1 VDEQRET
8 EPDVARPDG
17 AAAGFIPSGDGA
29 SADGDAVANDATGG
43 DPPVD
48 EAEAASDATEHE
60 DDAPRARSSRRI
72 WVLALATG
80 VVVVVLG
87 LAVSVGAVVTGQSR
101 SGDRPNVLVIM
112 TDDQT
117 LEEMRAMPR
126 TKQLIGD
133 QGTTFDEYYVSFP
146 VCCPSRATYYSGQYA
161 HNNGV
166 KDNVPPLGGAGK
178 FVPHENDSLAVWMQK
193 AGYQTASIGK
203 YLNGWGEDGNI
214 APPPGWSHWFGLIDP
229 STYNYFNYS
238 VSLNGQRYDYGTKPE
253 DYQTDVLGQEVVNT
267 ITRFGQQDAPWYV
280 SFTPLAPHVGGRE
293 GTKEIWSTA
302 VPAPRHEGIFRN
314 EPLPV
319 SPSYD
324 EADVSKKPAFVRNL
338 KPLDDNAKAAI
349 LGNYQ
354 KELETLQAVDE
365 WVEKIVTTLQQ
376 TGQLDN
382 TVIVFTSD
390 NGLFH
395 GQHRNLLGK
404 VQLYEESSHVPL
416 LIRGGSFPV
425 GAHAP
430 QVSANVDL
438 APTILKLAGA
448 SASVPLDGRDLAAV
462 ATNPADGADRSVL
475 LENWNG
481 LTGQTS
487 SAIRGGRWF
496 YGEHPGNE
504 KELYDLQTD
513 PYQLHNLAGDPAF
526 ASVVQALAPRLAAL
540 RTCAGASCEGSDA
553 ALGH

>member
-1 VDEQRET
+1 MDDQPET
-8 EPDVARPDG
+8 DPGAARPDG
-17 AAAGFIPSGDGA
+17 SKGSPPDAPDAGDAAPSDASAGEA
-29 SADGDAVANDATGG
+29 SADEGRRGG
-43 DPPVD
+43 G
-48 EAEAASDATEHE
+48 
-60 DDAPRARSSRRI
+60 RSI
-72 WVLALATG
+72 WLLALGAG
-80 VVVVVLG
+80 LVVLVLG
-87 LAVSVGAVVTGQSR
+87 VAVSVGAVVTRRAG
-101 SGDRPNVLVIM
+101 SGDHPNVLMIM

-117 LEEMRAMPR
+117 LEEMRALPR
-126 TKQLIGD
+126 TKQLIAD

-166 KDNVPPLGGAGK
+166 KDNVPPLGGALK
-178 FVPHENDSLAVWMQK
+178 FVPHENDTLAVWMQK

-267 ITRFGQQDAPWYV
+267 ITRFGQQDSPWFV

-354 KELETLQAVDE
+354 KELEALQAVDE

-416 LIRGGSFPV
+416 VIRGASFPA
-425 GAHAP
+425 GAHAS
-430 QVSANVDL
+430 QVTANVDL

-448 SASVPLDGRDLAAV
+448 TATVPLDGRDLAPV
-462 ATNPADGADRSVL
+462 ATNPTDGADRSVL

-481 LTGQTS
+481 LTGQS
-487 SAIRGGRWF
+487 STAIRGGRWF
-496 YGEHPGNE
+496 YAEHPGNE

-513 PYQLHNLAGDPAF
+513 PYQLHNLVDDPAY
-526 ASVVQALAPRLAAL
+526 ASVVQSLAPRLAAL

-553 ALGH
+553 ALGR